1 MSAEQAR
8 RLSAYN
14 EWANER
20 ILAAVDGMGDAE
32 LRQPVDAYVG
42 SIDNNLRHALGA
54 QIVWL
59 RRWKGELAVVDPEID
74 GLREGYA
81 ASHADLRAFAGALT
95 DAECARIFEYRDSR
109 GEPHALPL
117 GLLVTHL
124 VNHGVHHR
132 AETGLLL
139 ERVGR
144 SPGDMDYLY
153 FEYEQSG
160 QWR

>member
-8 RLSAYN
+8 RLIAYN
-14 EWANER
+14 EWANEK
-20 ILAAVDGMGDAE
+20 ILSAIDGMSDAE

-59 RRWKGELAVVDPEID
+59 RRWNGEPAVTDPKIED
-74 GLREGYA
+74 LHQAYA
-81 ASHADLRAFAGALT
+81 ASHADLRAFAASLADT
-95 DAECARIFEYRDSR
+95 DCARTIAYRDSR
-109 GEPHALPL
+109 GESHALPL
-117 GLLVTHL
+117 GLLISHL
-124 VNHGVHHR
+124 VNHGTHHR
-132 AETGLLL
+132 GETGMLL

-153 FEYEQSG
+153 FEYEQTG
-160 QWR
+160 QRG